1 MANTKHLQLNSF
13 IDSMNIIKLPP
24 KPAIPKVFMFANNN
38 TVGIVTESNEI
49 RMAFSD
55 KVFCEKFSGL
65 IEHMLKGNF
74 KRKK

>member
-1 MANTKHLQLNSF
+1 MAKTKHPQLNSF
-13 IDSMNIIKLPP
+13 IETMNSIKVAP
-24 KPAIPKVFMFANNN
+24 KPVVPKVFMFANNN
-38 TVGIVTESNEI
+38 TAGIVTESNEI

-74 KRKK
+74 KRNK